1 MQHFVLH
8 SMARLAVGVV
18 IGCGVIVSNAVQADT
33 VFKDTEVR
41 ADVKPEAK
49 PGLISNVMS
58 KTGDV
63 VMNALGMI
71 GLRYR
76 FGGNTPESGL
86 DCSGFVRYVFNDT
99 FGFLLPRRAVEMSRV
114 GTSVETA
121 ELRPGDLVFFNTM
134 RHTFSHVGIY
144 IGDNKFVHAP
154 STGSKIRV
162 DDMTASYWVT
172 RYNGARRIEGNSGAA
187 IKDGA
192 DNFVEQLK
200 RVDPNAAGKPLAMYG
215 G

>member
-41 ADVKPEAK
+41 AEAKPEAK

-58 KTGDV
+58 KTSDV

-114 GTSVETA
+114 GTSVDMA

-162 DDMTASYWVT
+162 DDMTASYWVS
-172 RYNGARRIEGNSGAA
+172 RYNGARRIEGNSGSP
-187 IKDGA
+187 IKEGA

-200 RVDPNAAGKPLAMYG
+200 RVDPNASGKPLALYG

>member
-33 VFKDTEVR
+33 VFKDTEVH
-41 ADVKPEAK
+41 ADAKSDAK

-114 GTSVETA
+114 GTSVDMA

-172 RYNGARRIEGNSGAA
+172 RYNGARRIDGNASS

-200 RVDPNAAGKPLAMYG
+200 RIDPNAAGKPLALYG